1 MTVLTDRHFVLST
14 GEPEIALFFVETCH
28 GGRAF
33 VPLYFFIHTLHMTGR
48 GFRPAEASETVP
60 EGKQG

>member
-1 MTVLTDRHFVLST
+1 MTVLTDRHFVLSRRA
-14 GEPEIALFFVETCH
+14 GNRSFFVETCH
-28 GGRAF
+28 GGELCSF
-33 VPLYFFIHTLHMTGR
+33 ILFIHTLHMTGR